1 MNKLNKILKAI
12 QLFFGMP
19 SVVNLITNS
28 DIAWE
33 KYNSKRKINPL
44 PMVALSN
51 FVAINDKNT
60 VQLSYL
66 GGSSL
71 ATDLLL
77 IQNVCKK
84 FENCHYFEIGTW
96 RGESVINAAKFATNC
111 YTFNLSS
118 EEIKKMGMKEKYAN
132 LHGFFS
138 KSNAKIQHLFGN
150 TLDFEFDKL
159 DKKFDVIFID
169 GNHTYPYVKNDT
181 EKVFKNLVHEKSIVI
196 WHDYAYE
203 PEQYRP
209 EVLAGIMEGIPQN
222 RRENV
227 YHVSNTMCAI
237 YTPFKMEVILDDV
250 PLTPTHIFENQISLS
265 KIEKGF

>member
-12 QLFFGMP
+12 QLFIGMP
-19 SVVNLITNS
+19 SVINLITNS

-33 KYNSKRKINPL
+33 KYISKRKINRL
-44 PMVALSN
+44 PMVSLSN
-51 FVAINDKNT
+51 FVQINEKNT
-60 VQLSYL
+60 VQLTYL

-96 RGESVINAAKFATNC
+96 RGESVMNASQFADKC
-111 YTFNLSS
+111 YTLNLSHA
-118 EEIKKMGMKEKYAN
+118 EIESMGLSKKYAD
-132 LHGFFS
+132 LHGYFS
-138 KSNAKIQHLFGN
+138 KNNEKIEHLFGN
-150 TLDFEFDKL
+150 TLNYPFEKL
-159 DKKFDVIFID
+159 NQKFDVIFID
-169 GNHTYPYVKNDT
+169 GNHTFPYVKNDT
-181 EKVFKNLVHEKSIVI
+181 EKVFKHLIHEKSIVI

-222 RRENV
+222 LRENV

-237 YTPFKMEVILDDV
+237 YTPFKMETIENET
-250 PLTPTHIFENQISLS
+250 PLTPKYLFENQIIL
-265 KIEKGF
+265 KDF